1 MRAVIV
7 GLIVFAFASAGFLIG
22 LGLSARLPGHHLSSD
37 ARDTVKLGIGLIAT
51 ITALVL
57 GLVTASAKSSFDD
70 LSVEVKKSAAET
82 LMLDRTL
89 ARYGP
94 ETKGIREELRNAL
107 ARRLE
112 MTWPQNSVQPA
123 ILDSIEVTRNAERLV
138 DQIRGL
144 SPQNDDQRWL
154 KTRALDLCES
164 LLSARW
170 VVVGGAG
177 TSVPRPFI
185 AVLVFW
191 LTLIFGCFGLFAPR
205 NATVVALLLICA
217 LSVGG
222 AMFLILEMDS
232 AFDGLIKVSPE
243 PLRYAYT
250 RLNQ

>member
-1 MRAVIV
+1 MSAVFV
-7 GLIVFAFASAGFLIG
+7 GLIVFAFASGGFLVG
-22 LGLSARLPGHHLSSD
+22 LLLNARLPGHHLSND

-51 ITALVL
+51 LTALVL

-70 LSVEVKKSAAET
+70 LSVEIKNSAAQV

-94 ETKGIREELRNAL
+94 ETKEIREELRNAL
-107 ARRLE
+107 AHRLE
-112 MTWPQNSVQPA
+112 MTWPQNRSQA
-123 ILDSIEVTRNAERLV
+123 EKLDSIDVTRGLERLV

-154 KTRALDLCES
+154 KSRALDLCES
-164 LLSARW
+164 LLNARW
-170 VVVGGAG
+170 VVFASAGA
-177 TSVPRPFI
+177 SVPRPFLS
-185 AVLVFW
+185 VLIFW
-191 LTLIFGCFGLFAPR
+191 LTVIFGCFGLFAPR
-205 NATVVALLLICA
+205 NATIIVVLLICA

-232 AFDGLIKVSPE
+232 PFDGLIKVSPE